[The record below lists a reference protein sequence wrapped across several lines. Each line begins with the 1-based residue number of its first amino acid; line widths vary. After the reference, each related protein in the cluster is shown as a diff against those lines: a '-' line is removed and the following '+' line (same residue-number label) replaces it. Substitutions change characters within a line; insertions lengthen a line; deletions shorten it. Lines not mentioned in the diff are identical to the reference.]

1 MKVASVCNMA
11 EFLADMWSCNPK
23 CSPALETCH
32 GSEGKSVSNIPPS
45 SKGPNQLPHALS
57 ISNT

>member
-32 GSEGKSVSNIPPS
+32 GSGREVCVKYT
-45 SKGPNQLPHALS
+45 A
-57 ISNT
+57 